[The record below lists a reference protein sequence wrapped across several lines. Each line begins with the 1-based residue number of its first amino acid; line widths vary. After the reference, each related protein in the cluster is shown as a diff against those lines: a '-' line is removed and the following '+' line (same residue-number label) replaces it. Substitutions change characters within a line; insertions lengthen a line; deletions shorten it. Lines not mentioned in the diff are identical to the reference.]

1 MDNIVMDQI
10 ESDLFRIQVPL
21 PNTPLKYINSYV
33 IRTHERNLVIDTGM
47 NTKESLQAL
56 QTGFRRLN
64 IDFDKTDFFLTHIHS
79 DHTGLVEKFTTPSSK
94 LYLNASELELIQEFK
109 EFENIIDFQILNG
122 FPEENIEIAL
132 KQLPGSRSDLIKKT
146 ELRLD
151 PIKDGDPIEVGEYH
165 FVCVCT
171 PGHSP
176 GHTCLYEPVKKL
188 LFSGDHIL
196 IDITPGIQCHS
207 DGVDPLRSYLESL
220 SKTGGLDIKII
231 YPGHRRIIQ
240 NPHRRIKELLAHH
253 EQRNNE
259 IINILGQGPN
269 TAFQVA
275 SKMTWDLPFSS
286 WNDVPDG
293 QKWFAT
299 GEAIAHL
306 RYLEGKKKIV
316 RDSQPGVFLFSL
328 A

>member
-1 MDNIVMDQI
+1 MDNIVMDEI

-33 IRTHERNLVIDTGM
+33 ILTHERNLVIDTGM

-56 QTGFRRLN
+56 QTGFRSLN
-64 IDFDKTDFFLTHIHS
+64 IDLDKTDFFLTHIHS
-79 DHTGLVEKFTTPSSK
+79 DHTGLVEQFTTPNSK
-94 LYLNASELELIQEFK
+94 LYMNASELDLIQEFK
-109 EFENIIDFQILNG
+109 KFENIIDYQILNG
-122 FPEENIEIAL
+122 FPEKHIKNAL
-132 KQLPGSRSDLIKKT
+132 KQLPGSRSDLIKKA

-176 GHTCLYEPVKKL
+176 GHTCLYESEKKL

-207 DGVDPLRSYLESL
+207 DGIDPLRSYLESL
-220 SKTGGLDIKII
+220 SKIGGLDIKII

-240 NPHRRIKELLAHH
+240 NPYRRIEELLAHH
-253 EQRNNE
+253 EQRNKE
-259 IINILGQGPN
+259 IITILEQGPK

-275 SKMTWDLPFSS
+275 SRMTWDLPFSS

-293 QKWFAT
+293 QKWFAN
-299 GEAIAHL
+299 GETIAHL
-306 RYLEGKKKIV
+306 RYLEGQKKIV
-316 RDSQPGVFLFSL
+316 RDSRPGVFLFSL